1 MRVSAETGAAAPIQV
16 RRLVLLVAAC
26 LLFPVTG
33 IIARGV
39 WVSGQCER
47 LFSMQMYAQVGGG
60 EC

>member
-1 MRVSAETGAAAPIQV
+1 MTPPAGAGAVVQKKKLA
-16 RRLVLLVAAC
+16 LLVVAC
-26 LLFPVTG
+26 LLFPVHG